1 MSLVKWGFIGL
12 LALPVAELV
21 VFVLV
26 AMTIGWLWTI
36 ALFLATSLIGVMVLK
51 RAGRA
56 DLARF
61 KSAVASQGAAAIQL
75 EGPGLAAMIG
85 GILLVFPGFITD
97 IAGALLLLPGVRRWA
112 GATLGR
118 LFRQNQPA
126 PRSRSV
132 IDLEPDQWHQVPDV
146 TIDEDRG
153 PKPRP

>member
-21 VFVLV
+21 VFILV
-26 AMTIGWLWTI
+26 ALTIGWLWTI

-51 RAGRA
+51 RSGA
-56 DLARF
+56 DLDRF
-61 KSAVASQGAAAIQL
+61 RSDLASQGAGAIHL
-75 EGPGLAAMIG
+75 DSPRLAPMIG

-97 IAGALLLLPGVRRWA
+97 IAGALLLLPWVRRWA
-112 GATLGR
+112 GAAIGR
-118 LFRQNQPA
+118 VFRQNRPA

-146 TIDEDRG
+146 TIDDKRG